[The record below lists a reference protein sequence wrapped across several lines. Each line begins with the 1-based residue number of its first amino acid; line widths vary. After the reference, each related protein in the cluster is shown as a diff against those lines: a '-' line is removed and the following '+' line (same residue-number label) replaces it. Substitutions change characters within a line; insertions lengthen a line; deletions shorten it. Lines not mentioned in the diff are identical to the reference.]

1 VHGTVIL
8 EIIIGADGAVSSAK
22 VLRSIPMLDQAAL
35 DAVRRWRYRPTL
47 VNGQPVPVIMTV
59 TVNFP

>member
-1 VHGTVIL
+1 
-8 EIIIGADGAVSSAK
+8 

-59 TVNFP
+59 TVNSPDAERREVVAAAAPVS